1 MIGKKIRSYL
11 LAGLGVWIPIIV
23 TFVIVR
29 FMVQLLD
36 DTIALLPEPY
46 QPQQLFGMNIPG
58 LGVLMSL
65 IILLFTG
72 LFATNFLGQKL
83 VKWSEALLN
92 KIPFV
97 RSIYTATK
105 QVIQTIFSS
114 NSNSFRQV
122 LLVEYPREGL
132 WSLAFQTGSVSPDIQ
147 NLITNE
153 EMVSIFIPTTP
164 NPTGGFFMMVPKS
177 KTIPI
182 PISIDEAFK
191 MIISL
196 GVMQGKKI
204 EPTMLTLYELY
215 LKMVR

>member
-204 EPTMLTLYELY
+204 EPTML
-215 LKMVR
+215 